1 MSGRVN
7 DVQEYFD
14 TLEQRLTP
22 ECLKNVTAAYQFTPE
37 TAGTWHVNASEGSF
51 IIYEGKAE
59 KATTTLIMKGNDV
72 IAMSLGQ
79 YFELCEALDI
89 ECVNHDYFQSKRPL
103 SFAVN
108 RLA

>member
-14 TLEQRLTP
+14 TLEQRFTP
-22 ECLKNVTAAYQFTPE
+22 EGQKNVTAAYQFTLE
-37 TAGTWHVNASEGSF
+37 TAGTWHANASEGSF
-51 IIYEGKAE
+51 TIHEGKAE
-59 KATTTLIMKGNDV
+59 KATTTLIMKGDDV

-79 YFELCEALDI
+79 HFELCEALDI